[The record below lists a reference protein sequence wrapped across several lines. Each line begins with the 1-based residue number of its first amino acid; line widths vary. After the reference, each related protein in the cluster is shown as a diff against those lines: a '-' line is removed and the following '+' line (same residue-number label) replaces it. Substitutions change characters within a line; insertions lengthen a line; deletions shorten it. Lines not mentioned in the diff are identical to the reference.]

1 MNELA
6 LARVIHLLGV
16 VLWIGGVAMITT
28 ILLPTIAKMPSAAEK
43 IEFFEHI
50 ENRFATQARL
60 TTLITGLSGFYMVH
74 TYLMPGAALPNYDSG
89 GCMPWS

>member
-28 ILLPTIAKMPSAAEK
+28 ILLPAIAKMQSAAEK
-43 IEFFEHI
+43 IEFF
-50 ENRFATQARL
+50 NTSKTASLPRR
-60 TTLITGLSGFYMVH
+60 
-74 TYLMPGAALPNYDSG
+74 ALPH
-89 GCMPWS
+89 